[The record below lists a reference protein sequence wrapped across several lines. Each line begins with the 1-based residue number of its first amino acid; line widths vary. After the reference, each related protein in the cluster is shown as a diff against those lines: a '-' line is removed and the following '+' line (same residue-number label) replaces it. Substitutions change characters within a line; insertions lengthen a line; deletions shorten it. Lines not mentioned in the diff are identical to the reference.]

1 MESVDTAFSER
12 IARTEEG
19 INEFLAVYGSRLINA
34 AAKVRSRL
42 E

>member
-1 MESVDTAFSER
+1 VGAAFPER

-19 INEFLAVYGSRLINA
+19 INEFLTVYGSRLINA